1 MIKSILIVHISY
13 HEITTIL
20 NRQGLKFMYKGE
32 ILDCL
37 YICNMCLV
45 SINTGLL
52 HFGHLDYCRYQF
64 FKETKNLIL
73 VVKILIY
80 SQLFPLSLFL
90 YCLIDFQW
98 EKCKKNIKVP
108 SNEREEEKK
117 RIPKT

>member
-1 MIKSILIVHISY
+1 
-13 HEITTIL
+13 
-20 NRQGLKFMYKGE
+20 
-32 ILDCL
+32 
-37 YICNMCLV
+37 MCLV

-52 HFGHLDYCRYQF
+52 HFGHLDYWYQF

-73 VVKILIY
+73 IVKILIY

-117 RIPKT
+117 EFKRHNDSCSGSLDEMIKVKF